1 MAKRK
6 IDCSLNDFIIAYL
19 KKRKYERSLKLFEDK
34 NGGSEKENPGI
45 YDNFINYV
53 AEKEYKKETEIV
65 DLGFEINFGA
75 FQPEI
80 KVSFV
85 IVHQIIR
92 LF

>member
-6 IDCSLNDFIIAYL
+6 IDCSLNDLIIAFL
-19 KKRKYERSLKLFEDK
+19 KKRKYKRSLKLFEDK
-34 NGGSEKENPGI
+34 NGGSEKENTGI

-53 AEKEYKKETEIV
+53 AEREYKKETELA

-80 KVSFV
+80 KVS
-85 IVHQIIR
+85 
-92 LF
+92 